1 MTQPNTPA
9 WFVTGTDT
17 EVGKTFATCAL
28 ILALRHHGIRAI
40 GMKPIAAGTDEN
52 GRNDDVER
60 LIAAADTTVPREL
73 INPYLFQPAI
83 APHIAAEET
92 GRLIAIE
99 HIVACFQKLR
109 DMSDAVLVEG
119 VGGFCVPLGKDW
131 DTADLAKELGLPVLL
146 IVGMRLGCINHAL
159 LSCQAISARGLKL
172 AGWIANRIDP
182 AMSRFDENLN
192 ALRARIDAPLLGV
205 IPPDSTPEAA
215 ATGLSLHFPPQT
227 LTYPQSSV

>member
-92 GRLIAIE
+92 G
-99 HIVACFQKLR
+99 
-109 DMSDAVLVEG
+109 
-119 VGGFCVPLGKDW
+119 
-131 DTADLAKELGLPVLL
+131 
-146 IVGMRLGCINHAL
+146 
-159 LSCQAISARGLKL
+159 
-172 AGWIANRIDP
+172 
-182 AMSRFDENLN
+182 
-192 ALRARIDAPLLGV
+192 
-205 IPPDSTPEAA
+205 
-215 ATGLSLHFPPQT
+215 
-227 LTYPQSSV
+227 